1 MNFNQSFLADTF
13 RNDPMLDLKSKKILL
28 VEDYPVMRKAI
39 RDMLYSL
46 GVITLIEAE
55 NGLKAMT
62 AMQAHKFDIVL
73 CDYNLGPEK
82 NGLQVLEEA
91 RFRKLLPSH
100 TTFIMVT
107 AEQVQSMV
115 LSAMEN
121 KPDEYLTK
129 PFTAQLLL
137 NRLERASERKT
148 FFKKIDAATDNEN
161 YPLAIK
167 YCDQL
172 LTEAPNKQRT
182 LLLKK
187 RAELA
192 VHTQDYVTAK
202 NIYHDILSQ
211 RELNWAML
219 GMAKIHYLQGQ
230 TEKAIQAFQGIIS
243 KYPMTMEA
251 YDLLAQA
258 YESTNHPMDAQE
270 ILNKAIELSPQTILR
285 QRKLAS
291 IANKT
296 GSLDIA
302 ENACKSAIKL
312 GKYSVHK
319 DSNDFSSLAKVLQKA
334 NKSEDARAI
343 LQTMCKEFPNDP
355 NTELRAAINESEIS
369 LALGE
374 TEKATES
381 FEKAKQTHKQHE
393 QVINKETT
401 LEMAKI
407 YYLHQEE
414 ELADKLLDQLIKS
427 HIDDDDFIDKINTML
442 DSINR
447 QNHAESLIEK
457 NRYELIRINNE
468 GVKLYKQGKFDEA
481 IYVFAQAFRSM
492 PKNKT
497 IVLNMTKIMLHNI
510 KSSGGTKENMAEAK
524 FYINKAKEIGVPQYK
539 LISIQ
544 MEFSKLVHISQKT
557 H

>member
-13 RNDPMLDLKSKKILL
+13 KNDPMLDLKSKKILL
-28 VEDYPVMRKAI
+28 VEDYPVMRKAM

-62 AMQAHKFDIVL
+62 AMQEHKFDIVL
-73 CDYNLGPEK
+73 CDYNLGPKK

-91 RFRKLLPSH
+91 RFRKLLPSYA
-100 TTFIMVT
+100 TFIMVT

-115 LSAMEN
+115 LGAMEN

-129 PFTAQLLL
+129 PFSAQLLL
-137 NRLERASERKT
+137 NRLERTSERKI
-148 FFKKIDAATDNEN
+148 FFKKIDAATDSEN

-172 LTEAPNKQRT
+172 LAAPPTKQRT

-192 VHTQDYVTAK
+192 IHIQDYVTAK

-219 GMAKIHYLQGQ
+219 GLAKIYYLQGQ
-230 TEKAIQAFQGIIS
+230 TDEAIQVFQEIIS

-251 YDLLAQA
+251 YDLLAQS
-258 YESTNHPMDAQE
+258 YEATDHPMEAQE
-270 ILNKAIELSPQTILR
+270 TLNKAIALSPQTILR

-296 GSLDIA
+296 GSLNIA
-302 ENACKSAIKL
+302 ENACKSAIEL

-319 DSNDFSSLAKVLQKA
+319 DSNDFSMLAKVLQKA
-334 NKSEDARAI
+334 NKSEDALAI
-343 LQTMCKEFPNDP
+343 LKTMRKEFPNDP
-355 NTELRAAINESEIS
+355 NTELRATINESEIS
-369 LALGE
+369 LALGDN
-374 TEKATES
+374 EKAIDSFTE
-381 FEKAKQTHKQHE
+381 AKQINKQYEHA
-393 QVINKETT
+393 INKETK
-401 LEMAKI
+401 LEMTKI

-414 ELADKLLDQLIKS
+414 EPANKLLDQLIKS
-427 HIDDDDFIDKINTML
+427 HIDDDDFIDKINAML
-442 DSINR
+442 DSIDR
-447 QNHAESLIEK
+447 QNHAEELIEK
-457 NRYELIRINNE
+457 TRHELIHINNE

-481 IYVFAQAFRSM
+481 IYVFAQAFKSM
-492 PKNKT
+492 PENKT
-497 IVLNMTKIMLHNI
+497 IILNMAKIMLHNI
-510 KSSGGTKENMAEAK
+510 KSSGGTKESIAEAE
-524 FYINKAKEIGVPQYK
+524 FYINKAKKLGIPQYK
-539 LISIQ
+539 LNSIQ
-544 MEFSKLVHISQKT
+544 MEFAKLVHT
-557 H
+557 F

>member
-1 MNFNQSFLADTF
+1 
-13 RNDPMLDLKSKKILL
+13 MLDLKSKKILL

-219 GMAKIHYLQGQ
+219 GMAKIYYLQGQ

>member
-1 MNFNQSFLADTF
+1 MNCNRSFLADTF
-13 RNDPMLDLKSKKILL
+13 KNDPMLDLKSKKILL

-46 GVITLIEAE
+46 GVITLIEAK
-55 NGLKAMT
+55 NGLKAIT
-62 AMQAHKFDIVL
+62 AMQAHKFDIIL
-73 CDYNLGPEK
+73 CDYNLGSGK

-91 RFRKLLPSH
+91 RFRQLLPSYA
-100 TTFIMVT
+100 TFIMVT
-107 AEQVQSMV
+107 AELVQSMV

-137 NRLERASERKT
+137 NRVERASERKA
-148 FFKKIDAATDNEN
+148 FFRKIDAATDSEN
-161 YPLAIK
+161 YSLAIK

-172 LTEAPNKQRT
+172 LAEAPTKQHT

-192 VHTQDYVTAK
+192 ILTQDYVTAK
-202 NIYHDILSQ
+202 NIYHDILNQ

-219 GMAKIHYLQGQ
+219 GIAKIHYLQGK
-230 TEKAIQAFQGIIS
+230 TEVAIQDFQEIIS

-258 YESTNHPMDAQE
+258 YEATDHPMDAQE
-270 ILNKAIELSPQTILR
+270 ILNKAVELSPQTILR

-302 ENACKSAIKL
+302 ENACKSVIKL
-312 GKYSVHK
+312 GKYSVYK
-319 DSNDFSSLAKVLQKA
+319 DSNDFSNLAKVLQKA
-334 NKSEDARAI
+334 NKSDDALAI
-343 LQTMCKEFPNDP
+343 LKTMCKEFPKDP

-369 LALGE
+369 LALDDA
-374 TEKATES
+374 EKATES
-381 FEKAKQTHKQHE
+381 FEKAKQINQQHE
-393 QVINKETT
+393 QAINKDTT
-401 LEMAKI
+401 LEMVKI

-442 DSINR
+442 DSIGR
-447 QNHAESLIEK
+447 QHHAESLIEK
-457 NRYELIRINNE
+457 TRYELIRINNE

-481 IYVFAQAFRSM
+481 IYVFAQAFKNM
-492 PKNKT
+492 PENKT

-524 FYINKAKEIGVPQYK
+524 FYIDKAKKLGVPLYK
-539 LISIQ
+539 LNGIQ
-544 MEFSKLVHISQKT
+544 MEFAKLVHTAQKT

>member
-1 MNFNQSFLADTF
+1 MNCNRSFLADTF
-13 RNDPMLDLKSKKILL
+13 KNDPMLDLKSKKILL

-55 NGLKAMT
+55 NGLKAIT
-62 AMQAHKFDIVL
+62 AMQAHKFDIIL
-73 CDYNLGPEK
+73 CDYNLGSGK

-91 RFRKLLPSH
+91 RFRQLLPSYA
-100 TTFIMVT
+100 TFIMVT
-107 AEQVQSMV
+107 AELVQSMV

-137 NRLERASERKT
+137 NRVERASERKA
-148 FFKKIDAATDNEN
+148 FFRKIDAATDSEN
-161 YPLAIK
+161 YSLAIK

-172 LTEAPNKQRT
+172 LAEAPTKQHT

-192 VHTQDYVTAK
+192 ILTQDYVTAK
-202 NIYHDILSQ
+202 NIYHDILNQ

-219 GMAKIHYLQGQ
+219 GIAKIHYLQGK
-230 TEKAIQAFQGIIS
+230 TEVAIQDFQEIIS

-258 YESTNHPMDAQE
+258 YEATDHPMDAQE
-270 ILNKAIELSPQTILR
+270 ILNKAVELSPQTILR

-302 ENACKSAIKL
+302 ENACKSVIKL
-312 GKYSVHK
+312 GKYSVYK
-319 DSNDFSSLAKVLQKA
+319 DSNDFSNLAKVLQKA
-334 NKSEDARAI
+334 NKSDDALAI
-343 LQTMCKEFPNDP
+343 LKTMCKEFPKDP

-369 LALGE
+369 LALDDA
-374 TEKATES
+374 EKATES
-381 FEKAKQTHKQHE
+381 FEKAKQINQQHE
-393 QVINKETT
+393 QAINKDTT
-401 LEMAKI
+401 LEMVKI

-442 DSINR
+442 DSIGR
-447 QNHAESLIEK
+447 QHHAESLIEK
-457 NRYELIRINNE
+457 TRYELIRINNE

-481 IYVFAQAFRSM
+481 IYVFAQAFKNM
-492 PKNKT
+492 PENKT

-524 FYINKAKEIGVPQYK
+524 FYIDKAKKLGVPLYK
-539 LISIQ
+539 LNGIQ
-544 MEFSKLVHISQKT
+544 MEFAKLVHTAQKT